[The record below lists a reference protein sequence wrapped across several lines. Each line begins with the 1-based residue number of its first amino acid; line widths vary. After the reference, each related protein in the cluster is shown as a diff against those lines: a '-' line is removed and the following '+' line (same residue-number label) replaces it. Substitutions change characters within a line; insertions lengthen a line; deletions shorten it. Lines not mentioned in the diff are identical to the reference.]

1 MSIIREAL
9 NKLGKYEA
17 VNWNGDKEVYNK
29 EAAEKLFKMVNANA
43 PIEEFTL
50 HTPNEFYSLFRS
62 GDYFVMTEGTMKEIM
77 EEVIDSLQK
86 TLPAEIQE
94 CFDSERALNTCMD
107 DIHKL
112 GSVYTQ
118 VQALDKR
125 FDTEFG
131 MIQKE
136 TLLKPEMTHYYIIN
150 ITE

>member
-1 MSIIREAL
+1 
-9 NKLGKYEA
+9 
-17 VNWNGDKEVYNK
+17 
-29 EAAEKLFKMVNANA
+29 
-43 PIEEFTL
+43 
-50 HTPNEFYSLFRS
+50 
-62 GDYFVMTEGTMKEIM
+62 MKEIM
-77 EEVIDSLQK
+77 SEVIDSLQK
-86 TLPAEIQE
+86 TLPAEVQE
-94 CFDSERALNTCMD
+94 CFDFDRALNTCMD